1 MPEKIEELEVG
12 RHVKMRSKAGG
23 IDVHCSATIC
33 GAWITKDEQSIGVVA
48 ELGQL
53 YVCLYDD
60 TRKQKVP
67 VALTTKGIQ
76 IPGSNGKVEFF
87 DWAKV
92 AEVLRKH

>member
-1 MPEKIEELEVG
+1 
-12 RHVKMRSKAGG
+12 MRSKAGG
-23 IDVHCSATIC
+23 IDVHCSDKIC
-33 GAWITKDEQSIGVVA
+33 GAWITRGDQSIGVVA

-60 TRKQKVP
+60 TTTQKVP

-76 IPGSNGKVEFF
+76 IPAENGKVEFF
-87 DWAKV
+87 EWSKL